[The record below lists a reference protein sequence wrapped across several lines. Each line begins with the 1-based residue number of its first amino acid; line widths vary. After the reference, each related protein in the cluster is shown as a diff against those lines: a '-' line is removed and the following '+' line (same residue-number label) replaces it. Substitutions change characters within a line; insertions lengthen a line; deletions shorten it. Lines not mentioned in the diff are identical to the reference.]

1 MYVCT
6 TDTEAFAPESIN
18 ILETSAE
25 PGKKQRYIH
34 TPNGKHKNLS
44 KWKLKLIDLIRSA
57 GNAMSSE
64 LANSLN

>member
-44 KWKLKLIDLIRSA
+44 K
-57 GNAMSSE
+57 
-64 LANSLN
+64 

>member
-34 TPNGKHKNLS
+34 TCMYVHTY
-44 KWKLKLIDLIRSA
+44 
-57 GNAMSSE
+57 SE
-64 LANSLN
+64 WQT